1 MKRIITILAI
11 ICAIPFTLSSSYAER
26 VEKSAEFSLHTL
38 YKKPAIKSGASHLY
52 DSDNN
57 TGQAR
62 ALKTAFGHQS
72 RPSKDT
78 FDDSAN
84 GHFRV
89 HYNIEGKHAPDLTDR
104 DGNSV
109 PDFVD
114 STLVFLEIAWDKAV
128 ALGYGIPK
136 SDASKGGSDAVDCY
150 LEDLSVNGYYGHTTP
165 DNNGLLGMT
174 SAFITIDNNFTDTVY
189 QTTGYDGLR
198 VTTAHEYFHV
208 VQFAYYGGNDG
219 IWWMEQTAVWFEDY
233 VWDDINDYLNFTQY
247 LFRNRDIPIDTN
259 NGTFEYGAALFAIHI
274 AEKYGIDMIR
284 TIWNR
289 LKDKQ
294 SAEFDVVGSVLPNG
308 PDETLAELA
317 VWLYF
322 TSYRANPQD
331 FFSESDLFDDKYSM
345 IAVDNTVYTDPAVD
359 SLLFSHYTFKYI
371 DIVPETGLA
380 VGDTL
385 KCSYTNPDNGSWI
398 RQVILY
404 NSPDDY
410 SIELLNWQ
418 QPQIYITRPYEKAV
432 FVVTNISEKD
442 IHSKYK
448 FVYTIDIISPLS
460 VHEKSLPA
468 SIVLHRNYPNP
479 FNPQTTISYSLP
491 SAAPVDLRIFNLQGQ
506 IIDSWSDSN
515 AESGT
520 HRYVFDGSF
529 LPSGVYLIHLVA
541 GDTRLTRK
549 MTLLK

>member
-1 MKRIITILAI
+1 MKRIITILAVI
-11 ICAIPFTLSSSYAER
+11 YAIPFTFSSSYAESG
-26 VEKSAEFSLHTL
+26 EKSAESSLRTL
-38 YKKPAIKSGASHLY
+38 YKKPAIKNGTSHLY
-52 DSDNN
+52 DLDN
-57 TGQAR
+57 TGQGR
-62 ALKTAFGHQS
+62 VLKTAFKYQS
-72 RPSKDT
+72 RPSRDT
-78 FDDSAN
+78 FADSVN

-89 HYNIEGKHAPDLTDR
+89 HYNIEGEHAPDLTDS
-104 DGNSV
+104 DGNHI

-150 LEDLSVNGYYGHTTP
+150 LEELSVDGYYGHTTP
-165 DNNGLLGMT
+165 DNNGILGMS
-174 SAFITIDNNFTDTVY
+174 SAFLTIDNNFTDTVY
-189 QTTGYDGLR
+189 QTTEYDGLR

-208 VQFAYYGGNDG
+208 VQFAYYGGNDCN
-219 IWWMEQTAVWFEDY
+219 WWMEQTAVWFEDY
-233 VWDDINDYLNFTQY
+233 VWDDINDYLNFTRY
-247 LFRNRDIPIDTN
+247 LFRNRDISIDTY
-259 NGTFEYGAALFAIHI
+259 NGTFEYGASLFAMRI
-274 AEKYGIDMIR
+274 AEEYGIDTLR
-284 TIWNR
+284 NIWKK

-294 SAEFDVVGSVLPNG
+294 SGEIDVVGSEIPGGL
-308 PDETLAELA
+308 DENLADFA
-317 VWLYF
+317 VWLFF
-322 TSYRANPQD
+322 TGYRANPQD
-331 FFSESDLFDDKYSM
+331 FFSESDIIDEM
-345 IAVDNTVYTDPAVD
+345 ITVDNTENSDPAVD
-359 SLLFSHYTFKYI
+359 SLLFSQYTFKYI
-371 DIVPETGLA
+371 DIVPEMGLS

-385 KCSYTNPDNGSWI
+385 KCSYDNPDSGSWI

-410 SIELLNWQ
+410 SVELLNWQ
-418 QPQIYITRPYEKAV
+418 QPQIFITRPFEKAV

-442 IHSKYK
+442 KHGKYK

-460 VHEKSLPA
+460 VHEKPLPA

-491 SAAPVDLRIFNLQGQ
+491 SATPVDLRIINLQGQ
-506 IIDSWSDSN
+506 IVETWSDSN
-515 AESGT
+515 AEAGT

-529 LPSGVYLIHLVA
+529 FPSGVYFIHLAA